1 MLSWEPIAAGGCHRA
16 DNHGLMGLW
25 HHLERDRHEHRRL
38 ESATCAEH
46 CRRARSYPTYVSKG
60 LVSGVAVRF
69 WGVRGSIACP
79 DNGVARYGGNTSC
92 VEVRCGDNLLILDGG
107 SGIRQLG
114 KALLEQQTPV
124 EADVLLSHCHIDH
137 ICGLPFFAPC
147 YLPSSRLRLWAGNLH
162 PPDGLARALRQMMS
176 DPLFPTSVEN
186 FKAQVEFRDFRAG
199 EVFMPRPD
207 VTVRT
212 APLNHPGGATGYR
225 IEYGAHVLAYITDT
239 EHQPGVLDPQVM
251 ALAQRA
257 DLMVYDS
264 NYTEDE
270 WPAHIG
276 WGHSTWQQGV
286 RVAVAAQAKHL
297 VIFHHD
303 PDHND
308 EMLDRV
314 AAEARRL
321 LPSAIV
327 AAEGMILQL

>member
-1 MLSWEPIAAGGCHRA
+1 
-16 DNHGLMGLW
+16 
-25 HHLERDRHEHRRL
+25 
-38 ESATCAEH
+38 
-46 CRRARSYPTYVSKG
+46 
-60 LVSGVAVRF
+60 
-69 WGVRGSIACP
+69 
-79 DNGVARYGGNTSC
+79 
-92 VEVRCGDNLLILDGG
+92 
-107 SGIRQLG
+107 
-114 KALLEQQTPV
+114 
-124 EADVLLSHCHIDH
+124 
-137 ICGLPFFAPC
+137 
-147 YLPSSRLRLWAGNLH
+147 
-162 PPDGLARALRQMMS
+162 MMS
-176 DPLFPTSVEN
+176 DPLFPTSLEN

-225 IEYGAHVLAYITDT
+225 IEYGAHALAYITDT

-303 PDHND
+303 PDHDD

-314 AAEARRL
+314 AAEAQRL
-321 LPSAIV
+321 FPSAIV